1 VNTYNDVTCTRRL
14 PVVSHWYDLYTCIS
28 TPRRLVANIRYHKID
43 VITATHYMKVK
54 EYNGS
59 KEDKRSSIAI
69 HDDF

>member
-1 VNTYNDVTCTRRL
+1 MYINAS
-14 PVVSHWYDLYTCIS
+14 P
-28 TPRRLVANIRYHKID
+28 VANIRYHKID
-43 VITATHYMKVK
+43 VITATHYMKAK